1 MNTEI
6 TVMLSAIFLTIYY
19 STCALKR
26 RDNSLKGQQ
35 TPGGQGEIPL
45 KQILNGLL
53 MHLVVKAYIEP
64 CFIKL
69 YKSKDF

>member
-6 TVMLSAIFLTIYY
+6 TVMLSSIFLTIYY

-45 KQILNGLL
+45 KQILLRIVNALSS
-53 MHLVVKAYIEP
+53 
-64 CFIKL
+64 
-69 YKSKDF
+69 KSIH